1 MADKRTPTRAGR
13 AAKPAARRSGAA
25 SRAAAGKAA
34 PKKSAPEKRVT
45 AKGAAAASRKPGRGT
60 TPAAE
65 LQVGAEASARSRVE
79 FAKQA
84 QPDLSAVRAQIDG
97 IDREIQALIAER
109 ALWAHQ
115 VGKAK
120 GKLAAAVD
128 YYRPEREAQVLRRVV
143 DRNEGPL
150 SDEVLVRL
158 FREIMSACLAQQEPL
173 KIGYLGP
180 EGTFSQQAVH
190 KHFGHSARGLPLV
203 SIEEVFDEVAAGN
216 ADFGVVPVENSGQGT
231 IQSTLDMFL
240 TSPLKICGE
249 VELRV
254 HQYLL
259 SRTGHVEDIER
270 VYSHGMSLAQ
280 CKNWLRQNL
289 PDVHKEAVSSN
300 AEAVRRAKQSDDAA
314 AIAGENAAHIYGMK
328 VVAGP
333 IEDRSDNT
341 TRFLVIGRALFP
353 PSGNDRTSLM
363 VSIRDQPGAL
373 YRILE
378 PLARRAIS
386 MNRIESRPAHG
397 AVWQYTFF
405 IDVQGHVDE
414 SPLKDALAEID
425 DFAGDVR
432 VLGSYP
438 VAVP

>member
-1 MADKRTPTRAGR
+1 MAEQRKRGGTAKPVKRPVEPAAKAGAKPTAK
-13 AAKPAARRSGAA
+13 AAKP
-25 SRAAAGKAA
+25 KAA
-34 PKKSAPEKRVT
+34 KTRAV
-45 AKGAAAASRKPGRGT
+45 
-60 TPAAE
+60 
-65 LQVGAEASARSRVE
+65 
-79 FAKQA
+79 A
-84 QPDLSAVRAQIDG
+84 QGSVDIPLDAQGKPDLLSVRAQIDG
-97 IDREIQALIAER
+97 IDHEIQSLIAER

-173 KIGYLGP
+173 KVGFLGP
-180 EGTFSQQAVH
+180 EGTFSQQAVY
-190 KHFGHSARGLPLV
+190 KHFGHSAKALPLATV
-203 SIEEVFDEVAAGN
+203 EEVFDEVAAGH
-216 ADFGVVPVENSGQGT
+216 ADFGVVPVENSGTGT
-231 IQSTLDMFL
+231 IQSTLDLFL
-240 TSPLKICGE
+240 TSPLMICGE

-259 SRTGHVEDIER
+259 SRTGHIEDIER
-270 VYSHGMSLAQ
+270 VYSHALSLAQ
-280 CKNWLRQNL
+280 CKSWLRQNL
-289 PDVHKEAVSSN
+289 PKVEKHAVVSN
-300 AEAVRRAKQSDDAA
+300 AEAARRARNADDAA
-314 AIAGENAAHIYGMK
+314 AIAGENAAHAYGLK

-333 IEDRSDNT
+333 IEDRADNT
-341 TRFLVIGRALFP
+341 TRFLVIGRASFP
-353 PSGNDRTSLM
+353 TSGNDRTSLL
-363 VSIRDQPGAL
+363 VFIRDQPGAL
-373 YRILE
+373 YKILE
-378 PLARRAIS
+378 PLARRSIS

-397 AVWQYTFF
+397 KLWQYAFF
-405 IDVQGHVDE
+405 IDVSGHADE

-425 DFAGDVR
+425 EFAGDVR